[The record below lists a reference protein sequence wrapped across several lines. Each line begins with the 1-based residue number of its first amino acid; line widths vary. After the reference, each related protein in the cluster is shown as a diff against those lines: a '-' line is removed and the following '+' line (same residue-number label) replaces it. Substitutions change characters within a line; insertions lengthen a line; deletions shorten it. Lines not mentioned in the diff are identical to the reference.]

1 MNWRQRAAMGCMAGA
16 ILLMGCGHEKTEET
30 IGMCADSFATMYFN
44 WKLAE
49 ALPHCTGETQQWIRY
64 AASQVNEA
72 DVDTL
77 RSKELPA
84 TVKCTGVSYQEGD
97 TTATAHIVVRH
108 FWEMAQSGMGGSM
121 VDEATFALQMVKLAG
136 RWLVRMEGLPQSEK
150 TGRD

>member
-49 ALPHCTGETQQWIRY
+49 ALPHCTG
-64 AASQVNEA
+64 
-72 DVDTL
+72 
-77 RSKELPA
+77 
-84 TVKCTGVSYQEGD
+84 VSYQEGD
-97 TTATAHIVVRH
+97 TTATAHSVVRH

-121 VDEATFALQMVKLAG
+121 VDEATFALQMVKRAG
-136 RWLVRMEGLPQSEK
+136 QWLVRMEGLPQSEK